1 MDDYDEDE
9 TNIEEQEFHNN
20 VREQIV
26 SIWGPVSFTTIEL
39 LWLTSNGGG
48 PRNPSTIDRIA
59 LF

>member
-9 TNIEEQEFHNN
+9 PNIEEQEFHNN

-39 LWLTSNGGG
+39 L
-48 PRNPSTIDRIA
+48 
-59 LF
+59 